1 MMKVVIIEDEMPAA
15 ERLKK
20 ILLATGYEMEVL
32 VTLTSLEASI
42 AWVNSHP
49 APDLIFMDIEL
60 SDGLSL
66 DLVKHT
72 NISCPIIFITAY
84 DEYWQQAFELNS
96 IDYLLKP
103 LKKERLDAA
112 LKKFNEL
119 KDYFTSRFQNLLA
132 HRDNEKTY
140 KDRFLVKRGI
150 EYISIKTESIAF
162 FYASHKLVCLVEKSG
177 SKFIL
182 DHSLAVI
189 EKQVDPRLFYRINR
203 KYLVRV
209 DAIKKIH
216 ALPKS
221 KLLVEAEP
229 APGEDL
235 IISSENS
242 NAFKKW
248 MDR

>member
-20 ILLATGYEMEVL
+20 ILLSTEYEIEVL
-32 VTLTSLEASI
+32 AILSSLEASV
-42 AWVNSHP
+42 AWVSSHP
-49 APDLIFMDIEL
+49 PPDLIFMDIEL

-66 DLVKHT
+66 DLVKQT
-72 NISCPIIFITAY
+72 RISCPIIFITAY
-84 DEYWQQAFELNS
+84 DEYWQEAFELNS

-119 KDYFTSRFQNLLA
+119 KDYFTSRFQNLVA
-132 HRDNEKTY
+132 YRDNPKTY

-150 EYISIKTESIAF
+150 EYVSIKTETIAF
-162 FYASHKLVCLVEKSG
+162 FYAAHKLVCLVEKSG

-182 DHSLAVI
+182 DHSLADI
-189 EKQVDPRLFYRINR
+189 EKQVDPHLFYRINR
-203 KYLVRV
+203 KYLVRIN
-209 DAIKKIH
+209 AIKKIH
-216 ALPKS
+216 AQPKS
-221 KLLVEAEP
+221 KLLVEVEP
-229 APGEDL
+229 ATGEEL